1 MPDAAATARVREN
14 MVAYGFPAKLLPD
27 VIAANTLDEKTG
39 AFTVTLERDFI
50 ADVHGHKVLYSKQIR
65 GTIAQG
71 KITNLSG
78 VNVKVLLI
86 KPAITEIRASDD
98 KSKVSFS
105 VAGLVQAVPWSAFT

>member
-1 MPDAAATARVREN
+1 MSDPAATARVREN

-39 AFTVTLERDFI
+39 AFTVTLDRDVT
-50 ADVHGHKVLYSKQIR
+50 AEVHGHKVIYSKQIR
-65 GTIAQG
+65 GTIAKG
-71 KITNLSG
+71 KITNLTG

-105 VAGLVQAVPWSAFT
+105 VAGLVQAVPWSAFA